1 MSDKVVI
8 VKVEKNAKN
17 DILKY
22 AEESLEK
29 DKKNYYNPLD
39 IDKKYISQLLQNSK
53 DHDTFIFIMI
63 VFVNDLA
70 ENKLNIEGFYCGDA
84 NFTDEN
90 KINYQIRKYITSK
103 LLIDNFISNSDIDLK
118 ADFKKK
124 SYLLVSYS
132 KILYE
137 QLKIIIYPP
146 YEQPSNSNHT
156 YKDSYTATE
165 LSDFA
170 QYNKDCKRIVGI
182 LDEQKNRNEFQRDR
196 ERIVNSKAF
205 RRLVDK
211 AQIFTFT
218 KGDHYRTRMTHTLEV
233 NQIAKGISYALNL
246 NIDLTES
253 IALAHDIGHTPFG
266 HQGERTLDS
275 ILKNRIKIIEIPKDL
290 EKNFHNEFGGFKH
303 NYQGLR
309 VLTCLE
315 EKYVEFKGLD
325 ISTQVLEGIIKHTK
339 LKPKN
344 CTNKCKQSCDQDCF
358 EISAFIEKNYEALL
372 HMEFKNASTLEGQVV
387 AIADEIAQRSHDID
401 DALLS
406 GILSEENFMD
416 YIKINSMKELEK
428 SIRESYDSI
437 LNSERPLIDKHALFR
452 ARIISNI
459 TNYLINDVIKNSQNK
474 IKEFQYKYNIYDKCF
489 REHLIVFS
497 TDGER
502 INNYLEKIISKIV
515 INSSDVS
522 KFDNNAESIIT
533 ELFKAYYNNP
543 RLIHKD
549 YLKRIYIDFKNS
561 NNPDVSTNII
571 DFINGDFKLVKYE
584 LEKITKLEIKRTVNI
599 DDNED
604 CEIRTYIE
612 YWEKRKIL
620 VRAIADYISGMT
632 DNYAISEYNSIYHKS

>member
-29 DKKNYYNPLD
+29 DKKNFYNPLD

-63 VFVNDLA
+63 VFVDDLA

-84 NFTDEN
+84 NFTNEN

-170 QYNKDCKRIVGI
+170 HHNKDCKRIVGI

-196 ERIVNSKAF
+196 ERIVNSKSF

-233 NQIAKGISYALNL
+233 NQIAKAISYALNL

-275 ILKNRIKIIEIPKDL
+275 ILKNKIKIIEIPKDL
-290 EKNFHNEFGGFKH
+290 ENNFHNEFGGFKH

-344 CTNKCKQSCDQDCF
+344 CTSKCKQLCEQDCF
-358 EISAFIEKNYEALL
+358 ETSAFIDKKYEALL

-428 SIRESYDSI
+428 SIRESYHNI

-474 IKEFQYKYNIYDKCF
+474 IKEFQNKYNIYDKCF
-489 REHLIVFS
+489 KEPLIVFS

-584 LEKITKLEIKRTVNI
+584 LEKITKLKIKRTDSI

-604 CEIRTYIE
+604 SEIRTYIE